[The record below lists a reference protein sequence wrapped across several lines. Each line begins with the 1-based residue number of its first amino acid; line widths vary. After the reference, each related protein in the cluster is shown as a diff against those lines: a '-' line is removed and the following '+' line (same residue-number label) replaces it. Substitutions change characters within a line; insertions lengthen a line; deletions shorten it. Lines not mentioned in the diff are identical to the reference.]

1 MNNLERRVLTA
12 IEHDLLRELHRHAD
26 KLTDVIKRE
35 VAAAEFSAMRYKERE
50 CYERLIE
57 LKRAYNVLSRFLQVT
72 KK

>member
-26 KLTDVIKRE
+26 MLTGVFKRE
-35 VAAAEFSAMRYKERE
+35 VEAAEFSAIRYKERE

-57 LKRAYNVLSRFLQVT
+57 LKRAHNVLNRFLHVT